1 MCNSFYVIFVVFVCL
16 KIFSVKVKRHC
27 KSNVSIKNKFNN
39 VKILDL
45 VVFPHKT
52 FLQLIFFLTVS
63 RSYQT
68 SVKKKNPYWIIFF
81 FPWLYISDFTFTLR
95 AYQSKWC
102 AVTLKQVLRSKV
114 KVIAVLFEIQ
124 FGTITSFSV
133 DKSCSEFYQKI
144 TY

>member
-52 FLQLIFFLTVS
+52 FLQLFFLNSFKV
-63 RSYQT
+63 
-68 SVKKKNPYWIIFF
+68 
-81 FPWLYISDFTFTLR
+81 ISDFCKKKKKSLLGHILFSLALSDFTCTLT

-124 FGTITSFSV
+124 FGTITSISM